1 MRIMITLLLA
11 VLAMPALAVT
21 LSWEPPTTR
30 VSGEEL
36 QASEVGNYEICVSA
50 EEGGECVE
58 TLTASSGEVQMPVDT
73 VLSDY
78 KPRHFRIRVYD
89 TDGLVSEWSDSV
101 RAKIVGPPTAPTL
114 KILNDG

>member
-1 MRIMITLLLA
+1 MRVIVTLLLA

-21 LSWEPPTTR
+21 LSWGPPTTR
-30 VSGEEL
+30 VSGEVEL
-36 QASEVGNYEICVSA
+36 
-50 EEGGECVE
+50 
-58 TLTASSGEVQMPVDT
+58 PVDT

-101 RAKIVGPPTAPTL
+101 RAKLVGPPTAPTL
-114 KILNDG
+114 MILPDG